1 MPTSL
6 LALGAVL
13 SCIVLVLV
21 VIVMGT
27 PALYDAIIDAF
38 KEKG

>member
-6 LALGAVL
+6 LALGALL
-13 SCIVLVLV
+13 SIITLLA
-21 VIVMGT
+21 VMACLGI
-27 PALYDAIIDAF
+27 PALWEAIEDAF